1 MINEQTIEQVRE
13 AAAGNIVHI
22 ISDYVR
28 LKKVGGGT
36 YHGLCPFHSERTPSF
51 SVSKPKGIYKCFG
64 CGQFGD
70 PIDFIM
76 KHDKASFIDAVKYIA
91 DKYNIAIDE
100 STAPGAGSPRRL
112 SKPKETGP
120 EYIAYIPDEY
130 LDMCCQ
136 SYEFNSF
143 AVGLTAAFGPTLCK
157 RAIEKYMIGTSKLFY
172 KAGYYSVVF
181 PQIDKDIQFRQCNII
196 LYDTA
201 TLKRVKKNVEGVRRF
216 DKYAG
221 QYVDMQPGDQCA
233 RKYGKELDP
242 RLKGDNITLQ
252 CCFFGEHLLSI
263 HPNKP
268 VRIVESEKTAIICD
282 IFYPQFIWLA
292 TAGSTGVRWAER
304 QFCEVLQGRTVKLY
318 PDASK
323 YREWN
328 ERAAIIAG
336 LVSCD
341 ISVSALIEHSATA
354 DERAAGLDLADYLF
368 NRCHETGL
376 VLTDQGYPA
385 MWDL

>member
-1 MINEQTIEQVRE
+1 MINEQTIEHIRE

-28 LKKVGGGT
+28 LRKVGGGT
-36 YHGLCPFHSERTPSF
+36 YAGLCPFHSERTPSF

-64 CGQFGD
+64 CGKSGD
-70 PIDFIM
+70 AIKFLM
-76 KHDKASFIDAVKYIA
+76 EHDKASFADAVRQIA
-91 DKYNIAIDE
+91 DKYNIPVDE
-100 STAPGAGSPRRL
+100 SFTPGTSYTKRAP
-112 SKPKETGP
+112 KPKEIDP
-120 EYIAYIPDEY
+120 EYTAYIPDVY

-136 SYEFNSF
+136 SYELNSF
-143 AVGLTAAFGPTLCK
+143 AVGLTAAFGPTLCN

-196 LYDTA
+196 LYDA
-201 TLKRVKKNVEGVRRF
+201 VTLKRVKKNVEGVKRF

-242 RLKGDNITLQ
+242 RLKADNVTLQ

-263 HPNKP
+263 DSVKP
-268 VRIVESEKTAIICD
+268 VCIVESEKTAVICD

-292 TAGSTGVRWAER
+292 TAGSTGVRWTER
-304 QFCEVLQGRTVKLY
+304 EFCGVLHDRTVKLY

-328 ERAAIIAG
+328 DKAGIIAG
-336 LVSCD
+336 LVRCD
-341 ISVSALIEHSATA
+341 ISVSDLIERRATA
-354 DERAAGLDLADYLF
+354 DERSAGFDLADYLF
-368 NRCHETGL
+368 NQCHETGL
-376 VLTDQGYPA
+376 ALTDQGYPA